1 MHTDEW
7 GAEDF
12 RITGDP
18 GRRQAEARHEGGL
31 NHRLDGLETRR
42 LHGID

>member
-18 GRRQAEARHEGGL
+18 GAAKLKRVMRVA
-31 NHRLDGLETRR
+31 
-42 LHGID
+42 